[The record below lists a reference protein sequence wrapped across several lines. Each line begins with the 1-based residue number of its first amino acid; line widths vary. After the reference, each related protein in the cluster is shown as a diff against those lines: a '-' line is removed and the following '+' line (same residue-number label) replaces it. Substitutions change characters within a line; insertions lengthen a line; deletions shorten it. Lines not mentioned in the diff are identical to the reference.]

1 MNELRIFENEKLGKI
16 RSTMIDDEPWFVGK
30 DVAYALH
37 YRNQSKAVSEHVDE
51 EDKRFI
57 MVDIADSQNGNV
69 PIGQTK
75 TAFIN
80 ESGLYSLILGS
91 KLERAKEFKRWVT
104 SEVLPTLR
112 KTGHYSMSTPTRE
125 EYLKVAQ
132 MVVKCPNKR
141 IPVLL
146 TVLSKAGFDFTD
158 NTKDKTVVVEAVK
171 KDNSDAEMVALMKK
185 FSVKQLIEIL
195 HLPKTSIYYYRSGQ
209 CKAPADR
216 KNFIINTLKQVS
228 A

>member
-1 MNELRIFENEKLGKI
+1 MNELQIFEHEKLGKI
-16 RSTMIDDEPWFVGK
+16 RTTIIDDEPWFVGK
-30 DVAYALH
+30 DVASALH
-37 YRNQSKAVSEHVDE
+37 YRNPSKAITDHVH
-51 EDKRFI
+51 EDDKLNNE
-57 MVDIADSQNGNV
+57 MLSSL
-69 PIGQTK
+69 GQRGGWL
-75 TAFIN
+75 IN
-80 ESGLYSLILGS
+80 ESGMYSLIFGS
-91 KLERAKEFKRWVT
+91 KLDKAKEFKHWVT

-112 KTGHYSMSTPTRE
+112 KTGHYSMSSPSRE

-146 TVLSKAGFDFTD
+146 SVLSKAGFDFTD
-158 NTKDKTVVVEAVK
+158 TQEKTVVVETVK
-171 KDNSDAEMVALMKK
+171 KDNSDAEMVALMKR
-185 FSVKQLIEIL
+185 FSVKQLIDIL
-195 HLPKTSIYYYRSGQ
+195 HLPRTSIYYYRSGQ